1 MELREFLWLI
11 PSAFI
16 LSCSILLSILF
27 FTIKSKNRKAN
38 IYLGLFL
45 SSIAINIFNDFLVE
59 FQVVHEFGNGFL
71 IIEPFLFI
79 LPLLLF
85 YVLQTINHEVRYWHY
100 LLFLPGILHNMLLY
114 FGETLTVI
122 SSTTAYEAIVYF
134 LEIILMLYAYRI
146 LNDHYK
152 SITNYYSDL
161 ENKTLSWIKSIFAL
175 NILIHSLNISTFI
188 IDISHLEVLELT
200 IDTIAIAMVCF
211 MIFWLT
217 FNGFTQTEIFQ
228 ERLFLVSEHNLSL
241 ESLYVGDYNK
251 SDLIKDVLLPNISK
265 RQIDELEPIISETDI
280 QQFNEIKKQ
289 IWNQELFC
297 NPKLDL
303 RSLAATLNIK
313 EKELSRLI
321 NECGKMNFYQFI
333 NEFRIKKFKRLMET
347 SKVQQF
353 TLLGL
358 AIESGFRSKSTF
370 YAAFK
375 KFEGM
380 TPKQYEKSIKKS
392 C

>member
-59 FQVVHEFGNGFL
+59 FQIVNEFGNGFL

-85 YVLQTINHEVRYWHY
+85 YVLQTINHKVRYWHY
-100 LLFLPGILHNMLLY
+100 LLFLPGILHNILLY
-114 FGETLTVI
+114 FGGTLTEI
-122 SSTTAYEAIVYF
+122 SGTTTYEAIVYF
-134 LEIILMLYAYRI
+134 LEIILMIYAYRI
-146 LNDHYK
+146 LNNHNK

-161 ENKTLSWIKSIFAL
+161 ENKTLTWIKSIFAL

-188 IDISHLEVLELT
+188 IDISHLEVIELS
-200 IDTIAIAMVCF
+200 IDTAALVLASF

-217 FNGFTQTEIFQ
+217 YNGFSQSEIFQ
-228 ERLFLVSEHNLSL
+228 KHLFLVPEHSLSL
-241 ESLYVGDYNK
+241 ESLHVGDYNK
-251 SDLIKDVLLPNISK
+251 NAFNDDILIPNVTK
-265 RQIDELEPIISETDI
+265 RQTDELEPIISETDI
-280 QQFNEIKKQ
+280 QQFNEIKSQ
-289 IWNQELFC
+289 IQKQELFT
-297 NPKLDL
+297 NPKLNL
-303 RSLAATLNIK
+303 RTLALGLKVK

-321 NECGKMNFYQFI
+321 NECGRVNFFQFI
-333 NEFRIKKFKRLMET
+333 NEYRIEKFKHLVQS
-347 SKVQQF
+347 SKFHQF
-353 TLLGL
+353 SILGL
-358 AIESGFRSKSTF
+358 ATEAGFSSKSTF
-370 YAAFK
+370 YTAFK
-375 KFEGM
+375 KLEGM
-380 TPKQYEKSIKKS
+380 TPKQYENSIKKS
-392 C
+392 